1 MSTAIEKFFK
11 VVLAG
16 ESGTL
21 DDCNWYVG
29 DGIKNLRSYL
39 KKSSKKRYPFF
50 NKDLSQYT
58 IGEVKAFMK
67 KPRTTD
73 GGQLWATGKYQII
86 PKTLDGLTKTLG
98 MKDNVKYDLTAQ
110 DALGLQLLLD
120 RNPIK
125 KFLNGKSDD
134 VQAAALSIAQIW
146 SSVGVPY
153 ATKGN
158 KKQVEKNESYYSGGG
173 DKASTKTENVQA
185 ALIELRKS
193 YSGKP
198 FSGTFN
204 TGTPEPT
211 TGAGNTTGTTTGTTG
226 TTGSAGSS
234 GSSGVSGVTRV
245 VPKITL
251 KKKSGPGE
259 IIGITEKEV
268 YFNETTFRGLQFEK
282 PGEYVIS
289 VIPSTPDIQPTEW
302 KITVKPDPNA
312 PQESR
317 ATEEEKIEGSRP
329 IITQID
335 KTPYKLDP
343 IEWKT
348 SPDAQENREI
358 AASIGYT
365 PFMWFMGYQI
375 PPGSISSLNLY
386 HDGIVPKVMVIFR
399 DTIGFIKKEG
409 MPLDNSK
416 FEIFLNSGSE
426 NLKSIH
432 LRFKIVN
439 FQENKDGT
447 NTCYGTLD
455 LKDFYKPSYKSYS
468 GTSVEILRQIAKE
481 LELGFNSNIE
491 RSEDSM
497 KWKNTGK
504 TSEEFITE
512 IVKHGYISDS
522 SFVAAYI
529 DFYYCLNYVDLEK
542 EWVRDV
548 SQDVCLISTGV
559 ASNAVQNSGDEITK
573 LAKFILTNDKS
584 ESGTPL
590 YIMKY
595 DMVNNS
601 TANSLTK
608 GQFTISKFYDTSSK
622 SFLIFNVDSLTT
634 QNDDNV
640 ILKGGPNDK
649 KELETN
655 FRTKFLG
662 RFDMENVHKNY
673 LYAEV
678 QNKTNFNNL
687 SRIGL
692 NLEMPNANFTMY
704 KFQKV
709 NVRLLNP
716 TTTLSNP
723 DVSYERLNGDYMVVN
738 IEYFWQSQK
747 MSQRVLIVR
756 KELSKTKEEKL
767 TEKTEEKKEEK
778 ESGND
783 NPTDEPTN
791 GIPNSVYKVGE
802 YYRALDKYG
811 RDFSIEIID
820 VSQNGIEVTTNVIEI
835 PKPPPPPPTPPAP
848 ASTQANVDGNTN
860 VGTGNT
866 TGDGTYNGPTENVSL
881 NTVETKLVDFIQAKR
896 KKGHSYLGYKVYDV
910 SNADIKKLSNIG
922 KKYGIPLEWLAN
934 LINHETAATWNPAIK
949 NGIGATGL
957 IQFLASTAKGYNTTT
972 AELQKM
978 TFSQQLD
985 YVDQYLDR
993 GTKKYRKGGK
1003 ITNSYTQ
1010 TDLFMTIFYPVAVG
1024 KSTTGYTFPASVPA
1038 NNPGVYKPNDY
1049 ANKACSADKAPFP
1062 PSVVPH
1068 DLASYVKKFGNNVE
1082 NNNVA

>member
-1 MSTAIEKFFK
+1 MATAIEKFFK
-11 VVLAG
+11 VILAH
-16 ESGTL
+16 EAGTP
-21 DDCNWYVG
+21 DDCNWYIG
-29 DGIKNLRSYL
+29 DGTKNLRSYL
-39 KKSSKKRYPFF
+39 KGSSKKKYPFF
-50 NKDLSQYT
+50 TKDLSQYT
-58 IGEVKAFMK
+58 IGEIKAFMK
-67 KPRTTD
+67 KPRTSD

-86 PKTLDGLTKTLG
+86 PNTLDGLTKDLG

-110 DALGLQLLLD
+110 DALGLQLLLN
-120 RNPIK
+120 RSPIK
-125 KFLNGKSDD
+125 KFLQGKSDD
-134 VQAAALSIAQIW
+134 VQKAALSIAQIW

-153 ATKGN
+153 AVKGS
-158 KKQVEKNESYYSGGG
+158 KKQVVKDESYYSGGG
-173 DKASTKTENVQA
+173 DVARTKTDDVQK

-198 FSGTFN
+198 FTGTFN
-204 TGTPEPT
+204 TGTPEST
-211 TGAGNTTGTTTGTTG
+211 TGTTTGTTGTTGTTTGTTG

-234 GSSGVSGVTRV
+234 GTSGVTRV

-282 PGEYVIS
+282 PGDYVIS
-289 VIPSTPDIQPTEW
+289 VIPSTPDIEPTEW

-312 PQESR
+312 PQEPR
-317 ATEEEKIEGSRP
+317 ATEDEKIEGSRP

-335 KTPYKLDP
+335 KPSYKLDA

-348 SPDAQENREI
+348 SPDQQENREI
-358 AASIGYT
+358 ASSIGYT

-375 PPGSISSLNLY
+375 PPGSISALNLY

-399 DTIGFIKKEG
+399 DTMGFIKKEG

-416 FEIFLNSGSE
+416 FEVFLNSGSE

-432 LRFKIVN
+432 LRFKIVK

-468 GTSVEILRQIAKE
+468 GTSVEVLRQIAKE

-491 RSEDSM
+491 RSDDSM
-497 KWKNTGK
+497 KWTNTGK

-522 SFVAAYI
+522 SFVATYI

-542 EWVRDV
+542 EWVRNTA
-548 SQDVCLISTGV
+548 QDVCLISTGV
-559 ASNAVQNSGDEITK
+559 ASDAVQNSGAETTK

-584 ESGTPL
+584 ESSTPL
-590 YIMKY
+590 YIMRY
-595 DMVNNS
+595 DLINNS
-601 TANSLTK
+601 TEKSITK

-634 QNDDNV
+634 QNSDNI

-662 RFDMENVHKNY
+662 RVDMENVHKNY

-678 QNKTNFNNL
+678 QNKTNFDNL

-709 NVRLLNP
+709 NIRLLNP
-716 TTTLSNP
+716 ATTLSNP

-738 IEYFWQSQK
+738 IEYFWQSQR
-747 MSQRVLIVR
+747 MSQRVLVVR

-767 TEKTEEKKEEK
+767 NEATEEKKEEK
-778 ESGND
+778 EATNE
-783 NPTDEPTN
+783 NPTDDAASVG
-791 GIPNSVYKVGE
+791 GIPNATYKVGE
-802 YYRALDKYG
+802 YYRAVDKYG
-811 RDFSIEIID
+811 RDFSVEIID
-820 VSQNGIEVTTNVIEI
+820 VNQNGIEVTANVTEI
-835 PKPPPPPPTPPAP
+835 PKPPPPPPQPPKNE
-848 ASTQANVDGNTN
+848 ASTQANLD
-860 VGTGNT
+860 GTG
-866 TGDGTYNGPTENVSL
+866 TGTGTGTVGADGTVTAENVSL
-881 NTVETKLVDFIQAKR
+881 NTLEKKLLDFIQAK
-896 KKGHSYLGYKVYDV
+896 KKKNHSYLGYKVYDV
-910 SNADIKKLSNIG
+910 SSADIKKLSNIG

-934 LINHETAATWNPAIK
+934 LINHESAATWNPAIK

-957 IQFLASTAKGYNTTT
+957 IQFLASTAKGYGTTT
-972 AELQKM
+972 DQLQKM
-978 TFSQQLD
+978 TFSEQLD
-985 YVDQYLDR
+985 YVDKYIEK
-993 GTKKYRKGGK
+993 GTKSYRSGGK
-1003 ITNSYTQ
+1003 IKKTYTQ
-1010 TDLFMTIFYPVAVG
+1010 TDLFMTIFYPVSVG
-1024 KSTTGYTFPASVPA
+1024 KPNYQFPAKVSKA
-1038 NNPGVYKPNDY
+1038 NGGIKKPEDY
-1049 ANKACSADKAPFP
+1049 ANKACAEGKAPFP
-1062 PSVVPH
+1062 PSIVPH
-1068 DLASYVKKFGNNVE
+1068 DLTSYVKKFGNNIE
-1082 NNNVA
+1082 NNNA